1 MKTTI
6 IHHARRAFTLI
17 ELLIAMALTLILVY
31 AIAEFYAYVGN
42 AVRDSRAM
50 IELGGQLR
58 SVGQQLQ
65 DDLDSLTLRP
75 EPWIDPNASPGY
87 ATFYEGSGYDADP
100 DANGIGTNSLIAMT
114 GQVPD
119 LIQNNNISN
128 LTGDGDDVVAMTI
141 RAKDVPYQ
149 GRYNGV
155 SETSQ
160 FAEVIWFT
168 TFVDLDGN
176 NVWNLGPDTA
186 ATIQLSNNE
195 LRILCRRLLLI
206 RPDKGVM
213 GTYSSLANALA
224 FWNDNDVSARIV
236 YNNTSM
242 QYQVIANSLADLS
255 KRENRFACNLASN
268 GTALNAFPFGIDL
281 NPNSTNSL
289 NVYTLSGNAFGE
301 DRVLSNVLAFD
312 VRVFDPGAP
321 IYQDAGGTAALVP
334 GDPGY
339 ATAAATVGNRLGF
352 GAWVD
357 LYYNQG
363 ITREGGTAIA
373 ATTGNPVPHFAMVPW
388 NFSYGV
394 WDTWP
399 LAYELP
405 PYNTGRAFNGL
416 DDLVSGVASNGV
428 DDAAERETNAPYP
441 YPLRGVKVT
450 IRVYEP
456 QTRQMRQVTVGTD
469 FLAE

>member
-1 MKTTI
+1 MKRTTTNR
-6 IHHARRAFTLI
+6 ARRAFTLI
-17 ELLIAMALTLILVY
+17 ELLIAMALTLILVS

-87 ATFYEGSGYDADP
+87 FTVYEGSGYDADP
-100 DANGIGTNSLIAMT
+100 DANGITGTNSLTAQT
-114 GQVPD
+114 GQIPD
-119 LIQNNNISN
+119 LIQNNNIST

-141 RAKDVPYQ
+141 RSKGVPYQ
-149 GRYNGV
+149 GRYNGG

-176 NVWNLGPDTA
+176 NTWNLGPDTA

-195 LRILCRRLLLI
+195 LRFICRRLLLI

-213 GTYSSLANALA
+213 GTYSSLADAVD
-224 FWNDNDVSARIV
+224 FWDDNDISAHIA
-236 YNNTSM
+236 YNSTSM
-242 QYQVIANSLADLS
+242 QYQVIANSLSDLS
-255 KRENRFACNLASN
+255 KRENRFACNLRSN
-268 GTALNAFPFGIDL
+268 GTALNSAIPYGIDL
-281 NPNSTNSL
+281 NPNSTTSL
-289 NVYTLSGNAFGE
+289 DVYTLSGNAFGE

-321 IYQDAGGTAALVP
+321 IYQDASGAVALVP

-339 ATAAATVGNRLGF
+339 ATASATAGNRLGF

-363 ITREGGTAIA
+363 VTREGGAAINA
-373 ATTGNPVPHFAMVPW
+373 STGNPVPNFAATPS
-388 NFSYGV
+388 NFSYGI

-405 PYNTGRAFNGL
+405 PYNNGNAFNGL
-416 DDLVSGVASNGV
+416 DDNSQYGV
-428 DDAAERETNAPYP
+428 DDATERQTQPPYAS
-441 YPLRGVKVT
+441 PLRGVKVT
-450 IRVYEP
+450 VRVYEP